1 MAHKIP
7 ASVMA
12 MNELGRLGIKT
23 VDSDDMVAFHEI
35 DIVQRRLRRCL
46 GFWITFSYYDYYCWT
61 GISGSW
67 RTSVRRTSRL
77 TRDSPV
83 LDRDQR

>member
-12 MNELGRLGIKT
+12 MNEQGRLGIKT

-35 DIVQRRLRRCL
+35 DIVREDSDGVWVSGLPSVTTIITVGQGLVVAGERVSVELR
-46 GFWITFSYYDYYCWT
+46 D
-61 GISGSW
+61 
-67 RTSVRRTSRL
+67 
-77 TRDSPV
+77 
-83 LDRDQR
+83 